1 MDRALVY
8 ETKGYRFE
16 SCLAHTP
23 PTRGVCFYWDER
35 STMKKLLILSLI
47 LIALLLTGCLAG
59 ADSHFDA
66 ETPAGFFAGVWH
78 GLLAP
83 FTLLADLFG
92 ANVSMYEA
100 ANVGPQ
106 YDLGF
111 LIGFMML
118 FGVPTT
124 IREIRRLR

>member
-1 MDRALVY
+1 MKNLLV
-8 ETKGYRFE
+8 
-16 SCLAHTP
+16 
-23 PTRGVCFYWDER
+23 
-35 STMKKLLILSLI
+35 LSLI
-47 LIALLLTGCLAG
+47 LTALLLLTGCLAG
-59 ADSHFDA
+59 TDSRFDA
-66 ETPAGFFAGVWH
+66 ATPAGFFAGVWH

>member
-1 MDRALVY
+1 
-8 ETKGYRFE
+8 
-16 SCLAHTP
+16 
-23 PTRGVCFYWDER
+23 
-35 STMKKLLILSLI
+35 MKKPLILGLLLAAI
-47 LIALLLTGCLAG
+47 LLTGCLAG
-59 ADSHFDA
+59 TDSRFDA
-66 ETPAGFFAGVWH
+66 EAPAGFFTGIWH

-83 FTLLADLFG
+83 FTLLADLSG

-111 LIGFMML
+111 LIGLMLL

-124 IREIRRLR
+124 VREIRRRR